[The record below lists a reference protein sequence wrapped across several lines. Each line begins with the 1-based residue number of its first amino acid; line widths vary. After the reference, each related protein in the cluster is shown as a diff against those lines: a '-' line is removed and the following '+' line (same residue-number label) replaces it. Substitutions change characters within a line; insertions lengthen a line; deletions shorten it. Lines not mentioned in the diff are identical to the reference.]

1 MSDLRVTSPAPPM
14 AGSIG
19 QGSIGQ
25 GSAASAASATPGM
38 DPLGELLQLLQ
49 SMPAQLRAGTTQS
62 PDSIVTDA
70 NGAPKLAGSLE
81 EFDPDSLLLV
91 LTNEMNKAQQA
102 QMTTLTLGINSD
114 IKKQEAQTKRSIEK
128 IKEWVNKFND
138 AAAKAKTSGILGW
151 FKKIFTAV
159 ASALAVVA
167 AGLLTAATGGAAA
180 PLLAVATLALV
191 SSVVSIA
198 SDIVKANGGK
208 GFDEALKYLDPG
220 SLVGMGIGELAKE
233 LGASDAQAAIVTSVF
248 TVVATVA
255 IMAAMVVLTG
265 GSATGN
271 AVEGLSKTLM
281 TGARI
286 GQAVAGASAGATQ
299 VAQGAVNMS
308 VAADTRDADLILGE
322 QKDVDAA
329 VAQLKKQIEENH
341 GYVKQFIDAMLE
353 SQAQVSEIIRNA
365 GDSQA
370 QVVANMHGKG
380 QAI

>member
-19 QGSIGQ
+19 QGS
-25 GSAASAASATPGM
+25 AASAANAAPGM

-62 PDSIVTDA
+62 PGSNVTDA
-70 NGAPKLAGSLE
+70 NGAPKLADSHE
-81 EFDPDSLLLV
+81 EFSFDSMLLV
-91 LTNEMNKAQQA
+91 LTNERNKAQQA
-102 QMTTLTLGINSD
+102 QMTTLTLGIKSD

-180 PLLAVATLALV
+180 PLLAVATLALA

-208 GFDEALKYLDPG
+208 GFDEALKYMDPG

-233 LGASDAQAAIVTSVF
+233 LGASDAQASIVTSVF
-248 TVVATVA
+248 TVVATIA

-265 GSATGN
+265 GSAAGN
-271 AVEGLSKTLM
+271 ALEGLSKTLM

-286 GQAVAGASAGATQ
+286 GQAVAGAAGGATQ
-299 VAQGAVNMS
+299 AAQGAVNMS

-322 QKDVDAA
+322 QKDIDAA
-329 VAQLKKQIEENH
+329 VAQLKKQIEEDH
-341 GYVKQFIDAMLE
+341 GFVKQFIDALLE

-365 GDSQA
+365 GDTQA